1 MIDTVVL
8 RDSAAIKFF
17 NNEMAFVRINAEE
30 DTILAQEYRIS
41 GYPTIVMLGA
51 DGKEVDRLIG
61 YIPPVPF
68 VQKFRDYA
76 NGIGTLEDLL
86 NRAAAKTDRALFME
100 IGMKY
105 KYRGGTEDATYWY
118 TRALEE
124 GDALDSLSGE
134 CRIALADMH
143 RRAKNYDKALA
154 DYAQITADFGDLPA
168 GTDAEIWTA
177 IIYRKTGDTAKAVA
191 QFEAFIENHPNHG
204 DAEYCRQQ
212 IVKLTTPAE
221 EDDQSH

>member
-143 RRAKNYDKALA
+143 R
-154 DYAQITADFGDLPA
+154 
-168 GTDAEIWTA
+168 
-177 IIYRKTGDTAKAVA
+177 
-191 QFEAFIENHPNHG
+191 
-204 DAEYCRQQ
+204 
-212 IVKLTTPAE
+212 
-221 EDDQSH
+221 